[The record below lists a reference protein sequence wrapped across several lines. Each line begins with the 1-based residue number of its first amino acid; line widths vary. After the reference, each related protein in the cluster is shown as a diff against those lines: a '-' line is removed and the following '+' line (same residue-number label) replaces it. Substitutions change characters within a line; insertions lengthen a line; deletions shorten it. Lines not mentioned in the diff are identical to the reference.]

1 MKASRCFYLALQLIC
16 KQLFFL
22 LSRYLGDLTPAMV
35 AIAKLA
41 DKDLDPESA
50 EEVRRIEIPSFWV
63 VRLLR
68 QVQIR
73 GDLLVDGMPNGS
85 PV

>member
-1 MKASRCFYLALQLIC
+1 
-16 KQLFFL
+16 
-22 LSRYLGDLTPAMV
+22 MV

-50 EEVRRIEIPSFWV
+50 EEVRRIELPLSWV

-68 QVQIR
+68 TGADQR
-73 GDLLVDGMPNGS
+73 
-85 PV
+85 

>member
-1 MKASRCFYLALQLIC
+1 
-16 KQLFFL
+16 
-22 LSRYLGDLTPAMV
+22 MV

-41 DKDLDPESA
+41 DKDLDPGSA

-73 GDLLVDGMPNGS
+73 GDLFLDGMPNGS

>member
-1 MKASRCFYLALQLIC
+1 
-16 KQLFFL
+16 
-22 LSRYLGDLTPAMV
+22 MV

-50 EEVRRIEIPSFWV
+50 EEVRRIELPSSLV

-68 QVQIR
+68 TGADQR
-73 GDLLVDGMPNGS
+73 
-85 PV
+85 

>member
-1 MKASRCFYLALQLIC
+1 
-16 KQLFFL
+16 
-22 LSRYLGDLTPAMV
+22 MV

-73 GDLLVDGMPNGS
+73 GDLFLDGMPNGS